1 MVKAIFVIIGTIIGA
16 GFASGQEIYSFFNIY
31 KENGILG
38 IIIASIIIG
47 TVIYKVLITCN
58 KLNTKTYKE
67 LLEKNRIPKKI
78 VKIFYIII
86 NLFLIISFYI
96 MATGFTAYFKQEFS
110 IPTIITAIFVAILC
124 YITFLKNIEG
134 IAKIN
139 TIIIPIL
146 IIIILALGFKSDII
160 NIMSNFKIQNI
171 NLSLDWFL
179 KSIEYAGYNTILLI
193 PMLINLKKY
202 TKNKEKQISIISTFI
217 FFIITTIIYFIMYN
231 YNNLSNIEIP
241 LVFIASQFGDGFKI
255 IYGIVI
261 ILAIYTTIISSGY
274 SFLTNCTK
282 TESTYKLLAKI
293 ICFLVLFVYSLSFAG
308 LVNLTYPVFGLLG
321 VIQLICFLDIKK

>member
-1 MVKAIFVIIGTIIGA
+1 MIKAISVIIGTIIGA

-47 TVIYKVLITCN
+47 VIIYKVLKNSNT
-58 KLNTKTYKE
+58 LNTKTYKE
-67 LLEKNRIPKKI
+67 LLKENKLPKQL
-78 VKIFYIII
+78 VNYFYIMI

-96 MATGFTAYFKQEFS
+96 MATGFTAYFKQEFN

-124 YITFLKNIEG
+124 YMTFLKNIEG

-146 IIIILALGFKSDII
+146 IIIIFVLGIKSNII
-160 NIMSNFKIQNI
+160 NTILNFKIQNI
-171 NLSLDWFL
+171 NLGFDWIL

-193 PMLINLKKY
+193 PMLINLKNY
-202 TKNKEKQISIISTFI
+202 TKNKEKQISIISTFV

-241 LVFIASQFGDGFKI
+241 LVFIASQFGDAFKF

-261 ILAIYTTIISSGY
+261 VLAIYTTIISSGY
-274 SFLTNCTK
+274 SFLRNCTK
-282 TESTYKLLAKI
+282 TERTYKLLAKI
-293 ICFLVLFVYSLSFAG
+293 ICILILFVYSLSFAG

-321 VIQLICFLDIKK
+321 VIQLICFFK

>member
-1 MVKAIFVIIGTIIGA
+1 MIKAISVIIGTIIGA

-47 TVIYKVLITCN
+47 VIIYKVLKNSNT
-58 KLNTKTYKE
+58 LNTKTYKE
-67 LLEKNRIPKKI
+67 LLKENKLPKQL
-78 VKIFYIII
+78 VNYFYIMI

-96 MATGFTAYFKQEFS
+96 MATGFTAYFKQEFN

-124 YITFLKNIEG
+124 YMTFLKNIEG

-146 IIIILALGFKSDII
+146 IIIIFVLGIKSNII
-160 NIMSNFKIQNI
+160 NTILNFKIQNI
-171 NLSLDWFL
+171 NLGFDWIL

-193 PMLINLKKY
+193 PMLINLKNY
-202 TKNKEKQISIISTFI
+202 TKNKEKQISIISTFV

-241 LVFIASQFGDGFKI
+241 LVFIASQFGDAFKF

-261 ILAIYTTIISSGY
+261 VLAIYTTIISSGY
-274 SFLTNCTK
+274 SFLRNCTK
-282 TESTYKLLAKI
+282 TERTYKLLAKI
-293 ICFLVLFVYSLSFAG
+293 ICILVLFVYSLSFAG

-321 VIQLICFLDIKK
+321 VIQLICFLDIY